1 MSRRGGGWDEEPEYD
16 IDPDMEDYEHYEHY
30 DDDEEEAGSG
40 RRRTLILLSIVALLA
55 VFAGVMLLAYRQG
68 SQEGVKGGPPI
79 LRADGSPTK
88 VPPENPGGKTFP
100 HQDAEVYSRIAGEQA
115 RARDE
120 GEQLL
125 PPAEEPL
132 AIEDPSPIR
141 PDDQAAL
148 DRMAQALEGNPLDM
162 PFPNVPE
169 EPVQVAPVQ
178 PEPTPAV
185 PEVAVA
191 PAQSIP
197 ATTATTPSGSGGY
210 VVQLAALRDEASARA
225 TFDRLR
231 KAHPG
236 LLGGM
241 SLDIQR
247 ADLGDKGIYYR
258 ARAGYLDKAAA
269 DALCEKLQA
278 AGQGCIVR
286 ER

>member
-1 MSRRGGGWDEEPEYD
+1 MSRRGGWDEEPEYD
-16 IDPDMEDYEHYEHY
+16 IDPDLEDYEAY
-30 DDDEEEAGSG
+30 DDEEEEAGSG

-68 SQEGVKGGPPI
+68 SQEGVNGGPPL

-132 AIEDPSPIR
+132 AIEDPAPIR

-148 DRMAQALEGNPLDM
+148 DRMAQAIESNPLDE
-162 PFPNVPE
+162 PFPVIPEGAE
-169 EPVQVAPVQ
+169 EPVQIAPVQ
-178 PEPTPAV
+178 QESTPVV
-185 PEVAVA
+185 PEVAA
-191 PAQSIP
+191 PAP
-197 ATTATTPSGSGGY
+197 AAPAPAASGSGGY

-225 TFDRLR
+225 TFERMR
-231 KAHPG
+231 NAHPG

-258 ARAGYLDKAAA
+258 ARAGYLDKVAA